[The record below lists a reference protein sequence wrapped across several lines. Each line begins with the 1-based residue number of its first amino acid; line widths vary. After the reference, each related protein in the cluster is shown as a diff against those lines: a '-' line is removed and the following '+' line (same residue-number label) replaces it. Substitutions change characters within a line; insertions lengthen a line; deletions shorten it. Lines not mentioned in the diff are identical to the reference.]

1 MDKQLLV
8 DQLVA
13 RLRETIATAER
24 EMAAAADAAQ
34 NGEEA
39 KARREDTRM
48 AIEYSALAR
57 GQQRRAE
64 QARIALSELESFHP
78 RPIPRGGRVQL
89 GAIIEV
95 EDEDTGDGRT
105 LFLAPHGAG
114 VELTGPGG
122 DGFFSVVTPGSPLGR
137 AAQGLQVGDS
147 VDVTVDG
154 VTRSWAITWLE

>member
-1 MDKQLLV
+1 MDKRLLV

-13 RLRETIATAER
+13 RVRESIATAER

-57 GQQRRAE
+57 GQQKRAE
-64 QARIALSELESFHP
+64 SARIALAELESFHP
-78 RPIPRGGRVQL
+78 GRIPRGGRVQL
-89 GAIIEV
+89 GAILEV

-105 LFLAPHGAG
+105 
-114 VELTGPGG
+114 
-122 DGFFSVVTPGSPLGR
+122 FFI
-137 AAQGLQVGDS
+137 A
-147 VDVTVDG
+147 
-154 VTRSWAITWLE
+154 